1 MKEGRWLRW
10 NSPSLRLP
18 SIMIGRETLLS
29 LDKRW
34 ETCLELLWKG
44 RMLIGM
50 IPRMLT
56 STAWII
62 VMRIHHASRTHK
74 HGRLHHVTRW
84 HRVLI
89 IIMLLRP
96 PSLLY
101 LFLPHPL
108 KLLKIIFLEAL
119 LVEIVSKS
127 LNEVLYDAVVEF
139 PCFLFLVKLRIHL
152 FNYN

>member
-1 MKEGRWLRW
+1 
-10 NSPSLRLP
+10 LRLP
-18 SIMIGRETLLS
+18 SIMIGQETLLS

-50 IPRMLT
+50 IPWKLT
-56 STAWII
+56 STTWVI

-74 HGRLHHVTRW
+74 HRRLHHLTRW

-108 KLLKIIFLEAL
+108 KLL
-119 LVEIVSKS
+119 
-127 LNEVLYDAVVEF
+127 
-139 PCFLFLVKLRIHL
+139 
-152 FNYN
+152 